1 MKRMRETN
9 NDLYTLLVAGQQVRL
24 DKGFANSSIVEV
36 VKQTPKR
43 MYTTVTNGK
52 NEWDVMTY
60 RLTPCN

>member
-36 VKQTPKR
+36 VRQTPKR

-60 RLTPCN
+60 RLTPFN

>member
-9 NDLYTLLVAGQQVRL
+9 NDLYTLLVAGQLVRL
-24 DKGFANSSIVEV
+24 DKGRANSSIVTV

-43 MYTTVTNGK
+43 VYTRVTNGK